1 MIGVV
6 LAGGASSRFGGRP
19 KGLVPL
25 KGRAMALY
33 AVDVLSQ
40 LSSRVAIEAPS
51 GAGYEVLGLPV
62 LHALPEHRGKGPLA
76 AMATGLRHAKDDEL
90 VAFAPCDMPLLDASV
105 YRSLMGVGG
114 SGAYAQTAD
123 GYEPL
128 VAVLPARALGVLTS
142 ALAVDDLPR
151 THAVLDAAGAVP
163 LMFDGRRA
171 FTNVNTPGDLERLA
185 AEMA

>member
-33 AVDVLSQ
+33 AADVLAKVC
-40 LSSRVAIEAPS
+40 SRVAIEAPES
-51 GAGYEVLGLPV
+51 AGYEVLGLPL
-62 LHALPEHRGKGPLA
+62 LHALQAHKGKGPLA
-76 AMATGLRHAKDDEL
+76 ALATGLRHAKDDEF
-90 VAFAPCDMPLLDASV
+90 VAFAPCDMPLLDASI
-105 YRSLMGVGG
+105 YRALMNG

-128 VAVLPARALGVLTS
+128 VAVLPARALGVLAAALTS
-142 ALAVDDLPR
+142 DDLPR
-151 THAVLDAAGAVP
+151 TNAVLDAAGAVP
-163 LMFDGRRA
+163 VMFKDRRA
-171 FTNVNTPGDLERLA
+171 FTNVNTPADLERLA
-185 AEMA
+185 AEIP

>member
-25 KGRAMALY
+25 KSRAMALY

-62 LHALPEHRGKGPLA
+62 LNALPEHSGKGPLA
-76 AMATGLRHAKDDEL
+76 AMATGLRHAKGDEL
-90 VAFAPCDMPLLDASV
+90 VAFAPCDMPLLDVTV
-105 YRSLMGVGG
+105 YRSLIDAGG
-114 SGAYAQTAD
+114 SGAYAQTVD

-128 VAVLPARALGVLTS
+128 VAVLPSKALGVLAA
-142 ALAVDDLPR
+142 ALARDDLPR

-171 FTNVNTPGDLERLA
+171 FTNVNTPSDLERLA